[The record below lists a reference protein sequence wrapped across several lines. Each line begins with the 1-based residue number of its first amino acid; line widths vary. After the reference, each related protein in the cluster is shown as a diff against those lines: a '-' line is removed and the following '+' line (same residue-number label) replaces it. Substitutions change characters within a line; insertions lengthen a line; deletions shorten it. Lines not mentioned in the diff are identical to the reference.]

1 VTNSDAYG
9 AIMPFAGA
17 RPAATTWFDIPAF
30 LMRNPDFPQEPPKH
44 GFGMTGNSLSFSID
58 EKKR

>member
-1 VTNSDAYG
+1 
-9 AIMPFAGA
+9 MPFAGA